1 MKKMI
6 ISILLTVYIFNI
18 STIGYSAN
26 QNEKIALKSNLEHI
40 KIVEALMNTS
50 IKNVQL
56 LRKTAPLEYEKFIS
70 EYYTNK
76 YQPIFNKSW
85 DKLTSNEKEFFLY
98 IGVNTNLS
106 NKIKSLSFSTID
118 YLAEFI
124 SNYGDQEII
133 QNNFELILSL
143 IPKDTNFFGS
153 LIGDDDSLLYVKI
166 LEKFLVNFGIIKS
179 KKPKITSRL
188 YQGSL
193 PAVKEA
199 VDKFFGLLLKNRLK
213 IKDEETAKKIVTNFS
228 QKNIFFLRN
237 QLFLNENMWDTTTVK
252 FLLTNYPD
260 MIMEDNLFAVY
271 EQENTLSELA
281 IAKNDT
287 SITEKIL
294 QAENALLNRIKTAD
308 KIGTYSTQEQYI
320 SFEFRTRFGFIIGS
334 YGDLFF
340 SLLKKFT
347 QQRHLAF
354 KNALSNKNIKMIKL
368 ILQYQALMSA
378 DVNSFHTQYIQST
391 QYKQWLSMSP
401 STLERQKDNE
411 LNYLK
416 SSNNKPLFYH
426 ELEKYIRGR
435 LQIPFPSM
443 TIGKPMYPYFEEEI
457 KLLQEPE
464 NKKICL
470 EVLKTADWINL
481 EHANGQT
488 IAYWLMEIAINT
500 NNTDLASA
508 ILDNPEI
515 DITSNNEQLLQ
526 LIQNKEM
533 FEKNTNLKTKVRLAI
548 FRSEKIKKSIDQ
560 KIRNLDDKEKNTII
574 KILEFFIK
582 LQIISI
588 NTIQNTNLVPTLSAF
603 IFNFSDQILIDNINP
618 QKLHKI
624 RTMGV

>member
-1 MKKMI
+1 
-6 ISILLTVYIFNI
+6 
-18 STIGYSAN
+18 
-26 QNEKIALKSNLEHI
+26 
-40 KIVEALMNTS
+40 
-50 IKNVQL
+50 
-56 LRKTAPLEYEKFIS
+56 
-70 EYYTNK
+70 
-76 YQPIFNKSW
+76 
-85 DKLTSNEKEFFLY
+85 
-98 IGVNTNLS
+98 
-106 NKIKSLSFSTID
+106 
-118 YLAEFI
+118 
-124 SNYGDQEII
+124 
-133 QNNFELILSL
+133 
-143 IPKDTNFFGS
+143 
-153 LIGDDDSLLYVKI
+153 
-166 LEKFLVNFGIIKS
+166 
-179 KKPKITSRL
+179 
-188 YQGSL
+188 
-193 PAVKEA
+193 
-199 VDKFFGLLLKNRLK
+199 
-213 IKDEETAKKIVTNFS
+213 
-228 QKNIFFLRN
+228 
-237 QLFLNENMWDTTTVK
+237 
-252 FLLTNYPD
+252 
-260 MIMEDNLFAVY
+260 
-271 EQENTLSELA
+271 
-281 IAKNDT
+281 
-287 SITEKIL
+287 
-294 QAENALLNRIKTAD
+294 
-308 KIGTYSTQEQYI
+308 
-320 SFEFRTRFGFIIGS
+320 
-334 YGDLFF
+334 
-340 SLLKKFT
+340 
-347 QQRHLAF
+347 
-354 KNALSNKNIKMIKL
+354 
-368 ILQYQALMSA
+368 
-378 DVNSFHTQYIQST
+378 
-391 QYKQWLSMSP
+391 MSP